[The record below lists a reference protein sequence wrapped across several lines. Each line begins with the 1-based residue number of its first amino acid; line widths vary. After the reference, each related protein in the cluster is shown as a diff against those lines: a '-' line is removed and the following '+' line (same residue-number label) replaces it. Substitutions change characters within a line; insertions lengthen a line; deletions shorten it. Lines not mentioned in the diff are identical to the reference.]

1 MTRRAGNVATLYAD
15 SCKATREL
23 DWRAELTLD
32 DMCTSAWRWQSR
44 NKYGFSVPPEEG
56 RNGTA

>member
-1 MTRRAGNVATLYAD
+1 MPIWRYKYWVGKTRCVTFQQ
-15 SCKATREL
+15 